1 MTDDQRV
8 AITDE
13 LVAAAERLANPEAS
27 APSLSDID
35 LAQLFEAEHFGDA
48 RYVPSWGQWLRFNGT
63 RWFRDDVLGTL
74 LDVRRLCADQA
85 HGAKSR
91 RDALA
96 ISSRKTVNAVEGLAR
111 AGLSQKADYWD
122 RDRHILNTPGGV
134 VALPT
139 GEVRPNCWLDF
150 CTKQTAVAPAPEDTK
165 APLWQEFLD
174 RITGGDGELIDYL
187 GRAAGYCLTG
197 DVSLH
202 ALFFA
207 HGGGANGKSVFIGT
221 LAGIMGDYATTT
233 PIETLTASHGERHPT
248 ELADLAGARLVV
260 ANETERGRAWAESRL
275 KMLTGGDPI
284 KARLMR
290 QDFFQFEP
298 QFKLWI
304 SGNHKPKLR
313 GVDEAMRRRINLIPF
328 GVTIPEDERDPEL
341 LEKLKDEWPAIL
353 RWAIDC
359 GLDFRRRGLDRPT
372 SVRTATDDYFLQ
384 EDSLGQWLEECC
396 YVSPDR
402 WCTSKNLFASWKL
415 FCEQRGERPGSQKL
429 LANELENRG
438 FRPEKRSHEGGRG
451 WVGLRLTEEANRAI
465 SPII

>member
-1 MTDDQRV
+1 MTDDQGPAV
-8 AITDE
+8 SDA
-13 LVAAAERLANPEAS
+13 VAAAADTILNAPFAP
-27 APSLSDID
+27 PSLSDIA
-35 LAQLFEAEHFGDA
+35 LAGQFETERREDA

-63 RWFRDDVLGTL
+63 RWSRDEL
-74 LDVRRLCADQA
+74 LETVMDVRRLCTFRAYD
-85 HGAKSR
+85 AKSR

-96 ISSRKTVNAVEGLAR
+96 VSSRKTVNAVEGLAR
-111 AGLSQKADYWD
+111 AGLSSRADDWD
-122 RDRHILNTPGGV
+122 RDRHILNTPDGV
-134 VALPT
+134 VDLRT
-139 GEVRPNCWLDF
+139 GETRPNRWDDF
-150 CTKQTAVAPAPEDTK
+150 CTKQTAVAPAAEDTK
-165 APLWQEFLD
+165 APLWEAFLE

-187 GRAAGYCLTG
+187 GRSAGYCLTG

-328 GVTIPEDERDPEL
+328 GVTIPEEERDPEL
-341 LEKLKDEWPAIL
+341 HEKLREEWPAIL

-359 GLDFRRRGLDRPT
+359 GLDFHRRGLDRPI

-396 YVSPDR
+396 YVAPER
-402 WCTSKNLFASWKL
+402 WSTSKLLFASWKL
-415 FCEQRGERPGSQKL
+415 FCEQRGERPGSQRML
-429 LANELENRG
+429 SNELENRG
-438 FRPEKRSHEGGRG
+438 FRPEKRNRQGGRG
-451 WVGLRLTEEANRAI
+451 WAGLMLTEEANKAI
-465 SPII
+465 SLNT